1 VRLRPSHQLQYPRRL
16 LQDGFTTTAK
26 PETITLA
33 GQVTVQRAEPF
44 QLMIMPG
51 VTDPQEERSRRLSLP
66 RSYLADPAAATR
78 LPGAIVET
86 DCFVIC
92 PTDCE
97 YLYDSLRHH
106 GKLAGRGY
114 AVFDDGAIE
123 REETA
128 IDERHER
135 VVVLGAQSGANY
147 SHWLLDCLAR
157 ALLFGPL
164 DDGSRLYLTP
174 PLSRWQRETLE
185 LIGLGEE
192 RILEW
197 KPRRPCRFE
206 EVIAVSRAMMNVYT
220 LVPAA
225 IGVLSALAQPVS
237 SRRRIYSSRAR
248 AHHRHITNEAEV
260 VQVLE
265 RHGFEVVHPESL
277 PIKEQIELFAGAE
290 TVIGV
295 HGSGLTN
302 TIFSP
307 PGARVIEL
315 QPEGLAY
322 GENAVVRTLAG
333 ICGQS
338 LVQAVC
344 PVAAEMEA
352 LPLQHRDIV
361 VEPRQL
367 EKLVDHVLS
376 G

>member
-1 VRLRPSHQLQYPRRL
+1 MS
-16 LQDGFTTTAK
+16 
-26 PETITLA
+26 
-33 GQVTVQRAEPF
+33 
-44 QLMIMPG
+44 
-51 VTDPQEERSRRLSLP
+51 DPQEERARRLSLP
-66 RSYLADPAAATR
+66 RSYLADPAVATR
-78 LPGAIVET
+78 LPDAIVET

-92 PTDCE
+92 PTDSE
-97 YLYDSLRHH
+97 YLYDSVRHH

-114 AVFDDGAIE
+114 TVFEDGTIE
-123 REETA
+123 RDATD
-128 IDERHER
+128 IDERDER
-135 VVVLGAQSGANY
+135 VVALGAQSGANY

-197 KPRRPCRFE
+197 KPERPCRFK

-220 LVPAA
+220 VIPAA
-225 IGVLSALAQPVS
+225 IGALSALAQPVS
-237 SRRRIYSSRAR
+237 SRRRIYASRAR
-248 AHHRHITNEAEV
+248 AHRRHIANEAEV

-265 RHGFEVVHPESL
+265 RRGFEVVHPESL
-277 PIKEQIELFAGAE
+277 PIKAQMELFAGAE

-307 PGARVIEL
+307 PGTTVIEL

-333 ICGQS
+333 IGGQS

-344 PVAAEMEA
+344 PLAAGMED
-352 LPLQHRDIV
+352 LPLQHRDLV
-361 VEPRQL
+361 VEPREL
-367 EKLVDHVLS
+367 ETLLEHVEC
-376 G
+376 